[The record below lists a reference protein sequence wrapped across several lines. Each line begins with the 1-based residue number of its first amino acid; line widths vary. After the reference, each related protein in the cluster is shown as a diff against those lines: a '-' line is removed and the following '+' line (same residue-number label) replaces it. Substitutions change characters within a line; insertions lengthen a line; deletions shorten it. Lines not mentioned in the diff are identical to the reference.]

1 MRKSIVAERT
11 DVLKR
16 GYTFLFFRVII
27 CLINCIVIR
36 QLNKYI
42 NKKNRK
48 QIDSKYMVDDR
59 CIKNHKGEICYG
71 SF

>member
-27 CLINCIVIR
+27 CMINCIVIR

-42 NKKNRK
+42 NKK
-48 QIDSKYMVDDR
+48 
-59 CIKNHKGEICYG
+59 E
-71 SF
+71 